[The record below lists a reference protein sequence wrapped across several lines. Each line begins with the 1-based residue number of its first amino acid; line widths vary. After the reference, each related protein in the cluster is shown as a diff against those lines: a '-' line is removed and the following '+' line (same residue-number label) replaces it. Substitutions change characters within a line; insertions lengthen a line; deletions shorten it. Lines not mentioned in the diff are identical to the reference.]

1 MRRINC
7 RDDADHRPP
16 YQMCHTSAAYGI
28 WRHQH
33 KQTHTHTLANSM
45 PYAMVNCHAHQQ
57 IACKTFTLNF
67 DKEQLMMIKK
77 ERGCAL
83 RVNYSRM
90 RVWCLLLLPP
100 LPLAPLHLS
109 FYWPV
114 FVWCCFWAALKKAYF
129 ILIWFLVT
137 NCRSPIPNC
146 FPSNL
151 SHSTRPSATFASL
164 SRVKEMVRLYF
175 L

>member
-1 MRRINC
+1 MISPLFLLEMIFVCMYILIIPTFPRLIATGYVDKQNTNEFCAQIKLQIKKSVAMRRINC

-16 YQMCHTSAAYGI
+16 YQMCHISAAYGI

-33 KQTHTHTLANSM
+33 TQTLAHSM

-77 ERGCAL
+77 ERGYAL

-114 FVWCCFWAALKKAYF
+114 FV
-129 ILIWFLVT
+129 
-137 NCRSPIPNC
+137 
-146 FPSNL
+146 
-151 SHSTRPSATFASL
+151 
-164 SRVKEMVRLYF
+164 
-175 L
+175 